1 MYKKNFVKVN
11 RSMADKIKEIAKDTG
26 VTVSIKW
33 VSIYNRTVIY
43 DYEPFTAEGYDLAIE
58 VEGKDRG
65 YVDFF
70 EYLYNKAVIDINTI
84 NRMYGDS

>member
-43 DYEPFTAEGYDLAIE
+43 DYEPFNGEGYDLAIE

>member
-43 DYEPFTAEGYDLAIE
+43 DSRELRQFSLRFRLQVVLAEIKENVSHIHDQATRRVSRLQH
-58 VEGKDRG
+58 
-65 YVDFF
+65 
-70 EYLYNKAVIDINTI
+70 AV
-84 NRMYGDS
+84 